1 MRLLIRVVGFSLMTM
16 FASCGVGAQDSENN
30 SDISVK
36 QYVPADAHV
45 DKSGALDFITSVE

>member
-16 FASCGVGAQDSENN
+16 FASCGVGAQDVKNN

-36 QYVPADAHV
+36 QHVPTAAHF
-45 DKSGALDFITSVE
+45 DKSAKLDGITAVE

>member
-16 FASCGVGAQDSENN
+16 FASCGVGAQDLKNN

-45 DKSGALDFITSVE
+45 DKSGAVDVITSVE